1 MSDLN
6 PYFNNIEAFGNYP
19 VDPTGFTYAFSH
31 LPQLG
36 EIFSGL
42 SLAETAGDGDTLMK
56 ARRVMQWVADYTTYD
71 GASPLGP
78 ARPGKIIKFAI
89 EEKKPINC
97 ANRAILF
104 CDALV
109 SLGIFAFPVNLQHRP
124 YLPAESRLGD
134 SCHSHVIAQVWLPER
149 GCWAAFDPSFNTYFT
164 DSAGDPV
171 SIPAMLRMQ
180 RTDDKARSVDN
191 LTGEPTENGALCT
204 QIGLFDVS
212 VFPGNDFTYRY
223 HWDELVFL
231 VPRAYLDIVA
241 KSAPD
246 DGWEVWH
253 NRLLN
258 SRKISMADLEG
269 EPRWVDCV

>member
-1 MSDLN
+1 MRDLN
-6 PYFNNIEAFGNYP
+6 QYFDNIAAFRDYP
-19 VDPTGFTYAFSH
+19 VDSTGFTYTFSR

-42 SLAETAGDGDTLMK
+42 NLAEAAGDGNTLTK
-56 ARRVMQWVADYTTYD
+56 TRRILQWVADHTGYD

-78 ARPGKIIKFAI
+78 ARPGKIIKFSI

-124 YLPAESRLGD
+124 YLPEEMRLGD

-171 SIPAMLRMQ
+171 SVPAMLRMQ
-180 RTDDKARSVDN
+180 RTDDKARSVGN
-191 LTGEPTENGALCT
+191 LTGEPTENGSLCA

-212 VFPGNDFTYRY
+212 VFPGNDFAFRY

-231 VPRAYLDIVA
+231 IPKSYLDIAERSV
-241 KSAPD
+241 PD

-258 SRKISMADLEG
+258 SRKISMADLDS
-269 EPRWVDCV
+269 EPCWID